1 VFGQYFLSFCTSPG
15 PFYLERVDG
24 NLAKTSAKQKIM
36 STKVRT
42 SCAYYSLSYY
52 HSIKQAAQ
60 MNIPGAKAIYEDL
73 KVRFASNGNRK
84 ATEGVK

>member
-1 VFGQYFLSFCTSPG
+1 
-15 PFYLERVDG
+15 
-24 NLAKTSAKQKIM
+24 
-36 STKVRT
+36 
-42 SCAYYSLSYY
+42 
-52 HSIKQAAQ
+52 